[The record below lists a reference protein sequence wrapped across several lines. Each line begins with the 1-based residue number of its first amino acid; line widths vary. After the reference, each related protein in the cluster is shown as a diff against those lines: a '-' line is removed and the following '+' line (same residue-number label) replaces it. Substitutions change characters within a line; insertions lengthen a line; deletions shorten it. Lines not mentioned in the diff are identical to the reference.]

1 MRKVKKERKCRL
13 ESMTSNKVDTPLHY
27 EAPLADV
34 VMVLTAMA
42 AV

>member
-1 MRKVKKERKCRL
+1 MAGVRIVVWP
-13 ESMTSNKVDTPLHY
+13 MTSNKVDTPLHY